1 MDANKFHTQPTQSTL
16 YNHRAY
22 NINAFRKTVH
32 LYFNK
37 KLEDK
42 LTKEELDFLMRE
54 KQKKDDIFAIQVEEY
69 NSYSLLTYKYRYF
82 YAFDNQY
89 SLDFI
94 DDGSFEFKKL

>member
-1 MDANKFHTQPTQSTL
+1 M
-16 YNHRAY
+16 
-22 NINAFRKTVH
+22 H